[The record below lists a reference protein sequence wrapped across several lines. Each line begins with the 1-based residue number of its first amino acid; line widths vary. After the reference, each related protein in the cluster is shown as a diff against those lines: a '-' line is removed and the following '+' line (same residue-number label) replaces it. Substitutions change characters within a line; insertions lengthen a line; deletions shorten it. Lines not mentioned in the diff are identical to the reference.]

1 MKIKVDFDKCQSKA
15 VCMKTAP
22 EVFEVRADNFLYI
35 LQEEPPES
43 LRAKVEKAAKACPT
57 KAITIEG

>member
-15 VCMKTAP
+15 VCMRVAP

-35 LQEEPPES
+35 LQESPPEA
-43 LRAKVEKAAKACPT
+43 LRKKVEMAVKGCPNG
-57 KAITIEG
+57 AISLEE